1 MRCLRVLLL
10 SFGMALVA
18 CGDVDLNAV
27 PSAKALCESSTEDL
41 RQPSARMLP
50 GRRCLVCHA
59 PGGQASRLL
68 WTAGGTVYASPGSD
82 CNSNGVDGA
91 QVELV
96 DANGVVVTSLR
107 TNRSGNFFTADSMG
121 SQPLRARV
129 RVPGKPPREMQQP
142 QLPPIDCAACHY
154 PGGPAGGRI
163 YID

>member
-1 MRCLRVLLL
+1 MRCIRSLLL
-10 SFGMALVA
+10 SSGMALFS
-18 CGDVDLNAV
+18 CGEVDLNAV

-50 GRRCLVCHA
+50 GRRCLSCHA

-68 WTAGGTVYASPGSD
+68 WTLGGTVYSSPSSD
-82 CNSNGVDGA
+82 CNINGVDGA
-91 QVELV
+91 LVELL
-96 DANGVVVTSLR
+96 DASGTVVTSLL
-107 TNRSGNFFTADSMG
+107 TNRSGNFFTADSIG

-129 RVPGKPPREMQQP
+129 RLPGKPPREMQQL